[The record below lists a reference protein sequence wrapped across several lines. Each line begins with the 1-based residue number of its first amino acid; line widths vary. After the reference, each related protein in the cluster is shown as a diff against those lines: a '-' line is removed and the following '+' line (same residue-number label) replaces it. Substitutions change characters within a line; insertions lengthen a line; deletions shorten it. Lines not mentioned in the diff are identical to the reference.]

1 MNLSLSNKLIEKYA
15 LKYGDILLF
24 LSNISLITLSEKIII
39 VDSLDHLTFWGVKDE
54 NLKTIKKFFP
64 KLQIVSR
71 GSELKVIGAEVEIE
85 YFQEK
90 FLVLLNY
97 FEKYSKIDE
106 EAINQICGN
115 GNTDYAK
122 LKNPET
128 SEVIV
133 YGNDGLVVKPRT
145 HTQLKLVETLE
156 QNDLCFAIGPA
167 GTGKTYVA
175 VAMAVKALK
184 NKEVRK
190 IILTRPAVEAGE
202 NLGFLPGDLNEK
214 LAPYLQPLYD
224 ALRDMLPAEKLR
236 QYTETGVIQVAPLAY
251 MRGRTLDNAFV
262 ILDEA
267 QNTTQ
272 MQMKMF
278 LTRMGKHAKFIVTGD
293 ITQIDLP
300 RNQRSGLPEAMKILD
315 KVKGIGFVYFN
326 EKDVV
331 RHELV
336 KKILNAYGKYES

>member
-1 MNLSLSNKLIEKYA
+1 
-15 LKYGDILLF
+15 
-24 LSNISLITLSEKIII
+24 LSEKIII
-39 VDSLDHLTFWGVKDE
+39 VDSLDQLRFFGVNNE
-54 NLKTIKKFFP
+54 YLKTIQKFFP

-71 GSELKVIGAEVEIE
+71 GSEVKVIGTEEVIDD
-85 YFQEK
+85 FQEK
-90 FLVLLNY
+90 FLLLLNY
-97 FEKYSKIDE
+97 YEKYNQLDQ
-106 EAINQICGN
+106 EAIAEICGN
-115 GNTDYAK
+115 NNRDFIK
-122 LKNPET
+122 QRNPAN
-128 SEVIV
+128 SDVIV

-145 HTQLKLVETLE
+145 QTQIKLVEACNNE
-156 QNDLCFAIGPA
+156 DLVFAIGPA

-175 VAMAVKALK
+175 VAMAVRALK
-184 NKEVRK
+184 DKKVRK

-224 ALRDMLPAEKLR
+224 ALRDMIPAEKLR
-236 QYTETGVIQVAPLAY
+236 QYTENGTIQVAPLAY

-267 QNTTQ
+267 QNTTK

-278 LTRMGKHAKFIVTGD
+278 LTRMGKSAKFIVTGD

-300 RNQRSGLPEAMKILD
+300 RNQGSGLQDAMKILD
-315 KVKGIGFVYFN
+315 KVKGIGFVQFN

-336 KKILNAYGKYES
+336 KKILNSYNKYES

>member
-1 MNLSLSNKLIEKYA
+1 M
-15 LKYGDILLF
+15 
-24 LSNISLITLSEKIII
+24 SEKIII
-39 VDSLDHLTFWGVKDE
+39 VDSLDPVKFFGVNNE
-54 NLKTIKKFFP
+54 NLKTIKKYFP

-71 GSELKVIGAEVEIE
+71 GSEVKVIGTEDTIDE
-85 YFQEK
+85 FQEK
-90 FLVLLNY
+90 FLLLLNY
-97 FEKYSKIDE
+97 FEKYNRLDE
-106 EAINQICGN
+106 DAIVEICGN
-115 GNTDYAK
+115 NNHEFAK
-122 LKNPET
+122 MKNPEST
-128 SEVIV
+128 SVIV

-145 HTQLKLVETLE
+145 HTQLKLVETVE
-156 QNDLCFAIGPA
+156 QNDLTFAIGPA

-175 VAMAVKALK
+175 VAMAVRALK
-184 NKEVRK
+184 NKEVRR

-224 ALRDMLPAEKLR
+224 ALRDMIPAEKLR
-236 QYTETGVIQVAPLAY
+236 QYNESGVIQVAPLAY
-251 MRGRTLDNAFV
+251 MRGRTLDSAFV

-278 LTRMGKHAKFIVTGD
+278 LTRMGKSAKFIVTGD

-336 KKILNAYGKYES
+336 KKILNAYNKYEG

>member
-1 MNLSLSNKLIEKYA
+1 M
-15 LKYGDILLF
+15 
-24 LSNISLITLSEKIII
+24 SEKIII
-39 VDSLDHLTFWGVKDE
+39 VDSLDQLRFFGVNNE
-54 NLKTIKKFFP
+54 HLKTIKKFFP

-71 GSELKVIGAEVEIE
+71 GSEVKVIGTEEVIDD
-85 YFQEK
+85 FQEK
-90 FLVLLNY
+90 FLLLLNY
-97 FEKYSKIDE
+97 FEKYNKLDE
-106 EAINQICGN
+106 DAITEICGHN
-115 GNTDYAK
+115 NSEFAK
-122 LKNPET
+122 LKNPE
-128 SEVIV
+128 SSDVIV

-145 HTQLKLVETLE
+145 HNQLKLVETCKHD
-156 QNDLCFAIGPA
+156 DLVFAIGPA

-175 VAMAVKALK
+175 VAMAVRALK
-184 NKEVRK
+184 DKKVRK

-224 ALRDMLPAEKLR
+224 ALRDMIPAEKLR
-236 QYTETGVIQVAPLAY
+236 QYTENGTIQVAPLAY

-278 LTRMGKHAKFIVTGD
+278 LTRMGKSAKFIVTGD

-315 KVKGIGFVYFN
+315 KVKGIGFVYFG
-326 EKDVV
+326 EKDVI

-336 KKILNAYGKYES
+336 KKILGAYNKYEK

>member
-1 MNLSLSNKLIEKYA
+1 M
-15 LKYGDILLF
+15 
-24 LSNISLITLSEKIII
+24 SEKIII
-39 VDSLDHLTFWGVKDE
+39 VDSLDQLGFFGVNNE
-54 NLKTIKKFFP
+54 HLKTIKKFFP

-71 GSELKVIGAEVEIE
+71 GSEVKVIGTEEVIDS
-85 YFQEK
+85 FQGK
-90 FLVLLNY
+90 FLLLLNY
-97 FEKYSKIDE
+97 FEKFNQLDE
-106 EAINQICGN
+106 EAITEICGN
-115 GNTDYAK
+115 NNHEFAK
-122 LKNPET
+122 LKNPANAD
-128 SEVIV
+128 VIV

-145 HTQLKLVETLE
+145 LTQLKLVEACAHD
-156 QNDLCFAIGPA
+156 DLVFAIGPA

-175 VAMAVKALK
+175 VALAVRALK
-184 NKEVRK
+184 DKKVRK

-214 LAPYLQPLYD
+214 LSPYLQPLYD
-224 ALRDMLPAEKLR
+224 ALRDMIPAEKLR
-236 QYTETGVIQVAPLAY
+236 QYTENGTIQVAPLAY

-267 QNTTQ
+267 QNTTK

-278 LTRMGKHAKFIVTGD
+278 LTRMGKSANFIVTGD

-300 RNQRSGLPEAMKILD
+300 RNQGSGLQDAMKILD
-315 KVKGIGFVYFN
+315 KVKGIGFVYFT

-336 KKILNAYGKYES
+336 KKILNSYNKYEA

>member
-1 MNLSLSNKLIEKYA
+1 M
-15 LKYGDILLF
+15 
-24 LSNISLITLSEKIII
+24 
-39 VDSLDHLTFWGVKDE
+39 
-54 NLKTIKKFFP
+54 
-64 KLQIVSR
+64 QIVSR
-71 GSELKVIGAEVEIE
+71 GSEIKVIGTESVIDH
-85 YFQEK
+85 FQEK
-90 FLVLLNY
+90 FLLLLNY
-97 FEKYSKIDE
+97 YEKYNQLDE
-106 EAINQICGN
+106 EAIVEICGN
-115 GNTDYAK
+115 NNHDYAK
-122 LKNPET
+122 LKNPVN
-128 SEVIV
+128 SDVIV

-145 HTQLKLVETLE
+145 HTQIKLVEACNSE
-156 QNDLCFAIGPA
+156 DLVFAIGPA

-175 VAMAVKALK
+175 VAMAVRALK
-184 NKEVRK
+184 DKKVRK

-224 ALRDMLPAEKLR
+224 ALRDMIPAEKLR
-236 QYTETGVIQVAPLAY
+236 QYTENGTIQVAPLAY

-267 QNTTQ
+267 QNTTK

-278 LTRMGKHAKFIVTGD
+278 LTRMGKSAKFIVTGD

-300 RNQRSGLPEAMKILD
+300 RSQGSGLQDAMKILD

-336 KKILNAYGKYES
+336 RKILNSYGKYDT

>member
-1 MNLSLSNKLIEKYA
+1 
-15 LKYGDILLF
+15 
-24 LSNISLITLSEKIII
+24 LSEKIII
-39 VDSLDHLTFWGVKDE
+39 VDSLDPLRFFGLKNEHLI
-54 NLKTIKKFFP
+54 TIKKFFP

-71 GSELKVIGAEVEIE
+71 GSEIKVIGTESVIDH
-85 YFQEK
+85 FQEK
-90 FLVLLNY
+90 FLLLLNY
-97 FEKYSKIDE
+97 YEKYNQLDE
-106 EAINQICGN
+106 EAIVEICGN
-115 GNTDYAK
+115 NNHDYAK
-122 LKNPET
+122 LKNPVN
-128 SEVIV
+128 SDVIV

-145 HTQLKLVETLE
+145 HTQIKLVEACNSE
-156 QNDLCFAIGPA
+156 DLVFAIGPA

-175 VAMAVKALK
+175 VAMAVRALK
-184 NKEVRK
+184 DKKVRK

-224 ALRDMLPAEKLR
+224 ALRDMIPAEKLR
-236 QYTETGVIQVAPLAY
+236 QYTENGTIQVAPLAY

-267 QNTTQ
+267 QNTTK

-278 LTRMGKHAKFIVTGD
+278 LTRMGKSAKFIVTGD

-300 RNQRSGLPEAMKILD
+300 RSQGSGLQDAMKILD

-336 KKILNAYGKYES
+336 RKILNSYGKYDT

>member
-1 MNLSLSNKLIEKYA
+1 M
-15 LKYGDILLF
+15 
-24 LSNISLITLSEKIII
+24 SEKIII
-39 VDSLDHLTFWGVKDE
+39 VDSLDQLRFFGVNNE
-54 NLKTIKKFFP
+54 YLKTIQKFFP

-71 GSELKVIGAEVEIE
+71 GSEVKVIGTEEVIDD
-85 YFQEK
+85 FQEK
-90 FLVLLNY
+90 FLLLLNY
-97 FEKYSKIDE
+97 YEKYNQLDQ
-106 EAINQICGN
+106 EAIAEICGN
-115 GNTDYAK
+115 NNRDFIK
-122 LKNPET
+122 QRNPAN
-128 SEVIV
+128 SDVIV

-145 HTQLKLVETLE
+145 QNQIKLVEACNNE
-156 QNDLCFAIGPA
+156 DLVFAIGPA

-175 VAMAVKALK
+175 VAMAVRALK
-184 NKEVRK
+184 DKKVRK

-224 ALRDMLPAEKLR
+224 ALRDMIPAEKLR
-236 QYTETGVIQVAPLAY
+236 QYTENGTIQVAPLAY

-267 QNTTQ
+267 QNTTK

-278 LTRMGKHAKFIVTGD
+278 LTRMGKSAKFIVTGD

-300 RNQRSGLPEAMKILD
+300 RNQGSGLQDAMKILD
-315 KVKGIGFVYFN
+315 KVKGIGFVQFN

-336 KKILNAYGKYES
+336 KKILNSYNKYES

>member
-1 MNLSLSNKLIEKYA
+1 M
-15 LKYGDILLF
+15 
-24 LSNISLITLSEKIII
+24 SEKIII
-39 VDSLDHLTFWGVKDE
+39 VDSLDQLRFFGVNNE
-54 NLKTIKKFFP
+54 YLKTIQKFFP

-71 GSELKVIGAEVEIE
+71 GSEVKVIGTEEVIDD
-85 YFQEK
+85 FQEK
-90 FLVLLNY
+90 FLLLLNY
-97 FEKYSKIDE
+97 YEKYNQLDQ
-106 EAINQICGN
+106 EAIAEICGN
-115 GNTDYAK
+115 NNRDFIK
-122 LKNPET
+122 QRNPAN
-128 SEVIV
+128 SDVIV

-145 HTQLKLVETLE
+145 QTQIKLVEACNNE
-156 QNDLCFAIGPA
+156 DLVFAIGPA

-175 VAMAVKALK
+175 VAMAVRALK
-184 NKEVRK
+184 DKKVRK

-224 ALRDMLPAEKLR
+224 ALRDMIPAEKLR
-236 QYTETGVIQVAPLAY
+236 QYTENGTIQVAPLAY

-267 QNTTQ
+267 QNTTK

-278 LTRMGKHAKFIVTGD
+278 LTRMGKSAKFIVTGD

-300 RNQRSGLPEAMKILD
+300 RNQGSGLQDAMKILD
-315 KVKGIGFVYFN
+315 KVKGIGFVQFN

-336 KKILNAYGKYES
+336 KKILNSYNKYES

>member
-1 MNLSLSNKLIEKYA
+1 M
-15 LKYGDILLF
+15 
-24 LSNISLITLSEKIII
+24 SEKIII
-39 VDSLDHLTFWGVKDE
+39 VDSLDQLRFFGVNNE
-54 NLKTIKKFFP
+54 HLKTIKKFFP

-71 GSELKVIGAEVEIE
+71 GSEIKVIGTEEVIDE
-85 YFQEK
+85 FQEK
-90 FLVLLNY
+90 FLLLLNY
-97 FEKYSKIDE
+97 FEKYNKLDE
-106 EAINQICGN
+106 DAITEICGHN
-115 GNTDYAK
+115 NSEFAK
-122 LKNPET
+122 LKNPEN
-128 SEVIV
+128 SDVIV

-145 HTQLKLVETLE
+145 HNQLKLVETCHHD
-156 QNDLCFAIGPA
+156 DLVFAIGPA

-175 VAMAVKALK
+175 VAMAVRALK
-184 NKEVRK
+184 DKRVRK

-224 ALRDMLPAEKLR
+224 ALRDMIPAEKLR
-236 QYTETGVIQVAPLAY
+236 QYTENGTIQVAPLAY

-278 LTRMGKHAKFIVTGD
+278 LTRMGKSAKFIVTGD

-315 KVKGIGFVYFN
+315 KVKGIGFVYFA
-326 EKDVV
+326 EKDVI

-336 KKILNAYGKYES
+336 KKILGAYNKYEK

>member
-1 MNLSLSNKLIEKYA
+1 M
-15 LKYGDILLF
+15 
-24 LSNISLITLSEKIII
+24 SEKIII
-39 VDSLDHLTFWGVKDE
+39 VDSLDPLRFFGLKNEHLI
-54 NLKTIKKFFP
+54 TIKKFFP

-71 GSELKVIGAEVEIE
+71 GSEIKVIGTESVIDH
-85 YFQEK
+85 FQEK
-90 FLVLLNY
+90 FLLLLNY
-97 FEKYSKIDE
+97 YEKYNQLDE
-106 EAINQICGN
+106 EAIVEICGN
-115 GNTDYAK
+115 NNHDYAK
-122 LKNPET
+122 LKNPVN
-128 SEVIV
+128 SDVIV

-145 HTQLKLVETLE
+145 HTQIKLVEACNSE
-156 QNDLCFAIGPA
+156 DLVFAIGPA

-175 VAMAVKALK
+175 VAMAVRALK
-184 NKEVRK
+184 DKKVRK

-224 ALRDMLPAEKLR
+224 ALRDMIPAEKLR
-236 QYTETGVIQVAPLAY
+236 QYTENGTIQVAPLAY

-267 QNTTQ
+267 QNTTK

-278 LTRMGKHAKFIVTGD
+278 LTRMGKSAKFIVTGD

-300 RNQRSGLPEAMKILD
+300 RSQGSGLQDAMKILD

-336 KKILNAYGKYES
+336 RKILNSYGKYDT

>member
-1 MNLSLSNKLIEKYA
+1 M
-15 LKYGDILLF
+15 
-24 LSNISLITLSEKIII
+24 SEKIII
-39 VDSLDHLTFWGVKDE
+39 VDSMDPVVFFGVHNE
-54 NLKTIKKFFP
+54 HLKTIKKFFP

-71 GSELKVIGAEVEIE
+71 GSEIKVVGTEKVIDE
-85 YFQEK
+85 FQEK
-90 FLVLLNY
+90 FLLLLNY
-97 FEKYSKIDE
+97 YEKYNRLDE
-106 EAINQICGN
+106 DAIVEICGHN
-115 GNTDYAK
+115 NHEFAK
-122 LKNPET
+122 LKNPE
-128 SEVIV
+128 SSDAIV

-145 HTQLKLVETLE
+145 HTQLKLVETCSHD
-156 QNDLCFAIGPA
+156 DLVFAIGPA

-175 VAMAVKALK
+175 VALAVRALK
-184 NKEVRK
+184 DKKVRK

-224 ALRDMLPAEKLR
+224 ALRDMIPAEKLR
-236 QYTETGVIQVAPLAY
+236 QYTENGTIQVAPLAY

-278 LTRMGKHAKFIVTGD
+278 LTRMGKSAKFIVTGD

-336 KKILNAYGKYES
+336 RKILVAYNKYEG

>member
-1 MNLSLSNKLIEKYA
+1 M
-15 LKYGDILLF
+15 DPVVF
-24 LSNISLITLSEKIII
+24 
-39 VDSLDHLTFWGVKDE
+39 FGVHNE
-54 NLKTIKKFFP
+54 HLKTIKKFFP

-71 GSELKVIGAEVEIE
+71 GSEIKVVGTEKVIDE
-85 YFQEK
+85 FQEK
-90 FLVLLNY
+90 FLLLLNY
-97 FEKYSKIDE
+97 YEKYNRLDE
-106 EAINQICGN
+106 DAIVEICGHN
-115 GNTDYAK
+115 NLEFVK
-122 LKNPET
+122 LKNPE
-128 SEVIV
+128 SSDVIV

-145 HTQLKLVETLE
+145 HTQVKLVEACAHD
-156 QNDLCFAIGPA
+156 DLVFAIGPA

-175 VAMAVKALK
+175 VAMAVRALK
-184 NKEVRK
+184 DKRVRK

-224 ALRDMLPAEKLR
+224 ALRDMIPAEKLR
-236 QYTETGVIQVAPLAY
+236 QYTENGTIQVAPLAY

-278 LTRMGKHAKFIVTGD
+278 LTRMGKSAKFIVTGD

-336 KKILNAYGKYES
+336 RKILVAYNKYEG